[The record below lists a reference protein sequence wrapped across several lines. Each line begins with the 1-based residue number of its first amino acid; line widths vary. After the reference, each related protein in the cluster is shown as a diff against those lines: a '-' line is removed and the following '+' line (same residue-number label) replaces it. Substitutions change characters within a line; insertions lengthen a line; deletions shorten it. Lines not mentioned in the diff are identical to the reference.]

1 MSGYLH
7 RLDREKRN
15 TDFIM
20 IGGKYDKFDREKK
33 DTGFIMIG
41 KKI

>member
-7 RLDREKRN
+7 KLDREKKN

-20 IGGKYDKFDREKK
+20 IGTEYHKLER
-33 DTGFIMIG
+33 T
-41 KKI
+41 KIQIS

>member
-7 RLDREKRN
+7 KLDREKKN

-20 IGGKYDKFDREKK
+20 IGTEYHKLERKK
-33 DTGFIMIG
+33 NTDFIMIHS
-41 KKI
+41 

>member
-7 RLDREKRN
+7 RLDREKKN

-20 IGGKYDKFDREKK
+20 IGTESLKER
-33 DTGFIMIG
+33 
-41 KKI
+41 KIQIL